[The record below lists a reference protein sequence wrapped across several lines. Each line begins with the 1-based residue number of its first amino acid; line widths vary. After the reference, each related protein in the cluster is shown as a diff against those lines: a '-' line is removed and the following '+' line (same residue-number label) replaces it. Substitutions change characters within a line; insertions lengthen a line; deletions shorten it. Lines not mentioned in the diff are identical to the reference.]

1 MSFKDWLAKRKA
13 KKGAKAAQ
21 AGKPAAAGGK
31 LAASVKLGD
40 SNLAKAIKRGAEV
53 IDAKVAG
60 GKMNDAQAKA
70 NFNRLMDYKP
80 KIGTPD
86 EDAAVIEV
94 AQIIGFLS
102 KA

>member
-1 MSFKDWLAKRKA
+1 MMWSFKEWLAKRKA
-13 KKGAKAAQ
+13 KKAQ
-21 AGKPAAAGGK
+21 AGTAKPPAGAK
-31 LAASVKLGD
+31 LASSVNLGN

-53 IDAKVAG
+53 VDSKVAA
-60 GKMNDAQAKA
+60 GKMGGAEAKA
-70 NFNRLMDYKP
+70 NFDRLMGYKE

-86 EDAAVIEV
+86 EDAATIEV

>member
-13 KKGAKAAQ
+13 KKAQ
-21 AGKPAAAGGK
+21 AGAAAKPAAGAK
-31 LAASVKLGD
+31 LAASVNLGN

-53 IDAKVAG
+53 IDSKVAAG
-60 GKMNDAQAKA
+60 RMNDAQAKA

-80 KIGTPD
+80 KVGTPD
-86 EDAAVIEV
+86 EGAATIEV
-94 AQIIGFLS
+94 AQIIGLLS